1 MSRLVAWVDG
11 WQRRHA
17 VAGFPIA
24 VMKKFSED
32 RASNLAALIA
42 FYAFFSLFP
51 LLLAFVSV
59 LGYVL
64 DDNPSL
70 REDVIDSAVA
80 RIPVIGPQ
88 IEDQIQP
95 LTGNGLALAIG
106 LLGALWAGLGVTL
119 ALGRAFA
126 QIWDVPR
133 VDQPNGIKARLRGLA
148 TLVVLAI
155 ILIAATVVGGLAIG
169 GGIGPGAQRL
179 AALALALVVNLAVFL
194 VGFAILAG
202 RRQPVREFMPGVI
215 LAAVGSLAL
224 QSLGGWYID
233 YVIAG
238 ATATYGVFA
247 LVIGMLSWFL
257 LAAYLIL
264 VAVEVNVVLARRLWP
279 RSLAGELEPADRL
292 VFERSAAA
300 ARRDRRSHIEV
311 NFDEDG

>member
-17 VAGFPIA
+17 LAGFPIA
-24 VMKKFSED
+24 VIKKFTED

-59 LGYVL
+59 LGFVL
-64 DDNPSL
+64 EDNPSL
-70 REDVIDSAVA
+70 REDIVDSAVA
-80 RIPVIGPQ
+80 RIPVIGNDV
-88 IEDQIQP
+88 EDQIQP

-148 TLVVLAI
+148 TLVVLAL
-155 ILIAATVVGGLAIG
+155 ILIAATVIGGLAIG

-179 AALALALVVNLAVFL
+179 AALALALAVNVVVFL
-194 VGFAILAG
+194 AGFALLSP
-202 RRQPVREFMPGVI
+202 QPIRELMPGVA

-224 QSLGGWYID
+224 QSLGGWYVD
-233 YVIAG
+233 SVIAG
-238 ATATYGVFA
+238 ATATNGVFA
-247 LVIGMLSWFL
+247 HVIGLLSWFL
-257 LAAYLIL
+257 IAAHLIL
-264 VAVEVNVVLARRLWP
+264 IAAEVNVVLARRLWP
-279 RSLAGELEPADRL
+279 RSLAGDLEPADRR

-300 ARRDRRSHIEV
+300 AQYDRRARIEV
-311 NFDEDG
+311 NFDEER

>member
-17 VAGFPIA
+17 LAGFPIA
-24 VMKKFSED
+24 VIKKFTED

-59 LGYVL
+59 LGFVL
-64 DDNPSL
+64 EDNPSL
-70 REDVIDSAVA
+70 REDIVDSAVA
-80 RIPVIGPQ
+80 RIPVIGNDV
-88 IEDQIQP
+88 EDQIQP

-148 TLVVLAI
+148 TLVVLAL
-155 ILIAATVVGGLAIG
+155 ILIAATVIGGLAIG

-179 AALALALVVNLAVFL
+179 AALALALAVNVVVFL
-194 VGFAILAG
+194 AGFALLSP
-202 RRQPVREFMPGVI
+202 QPIRELMPGVA

-224 QSLGGWYID
+224 QSLGGWYVD
-233 YVIAG
+233 SVIAG

-247 LVIGMLSWFL
+247 LVIGLLSWFL
-257 LAAYLIL
+257 IAAHLIL
-264 VAVEVNVVLARRLWP
+264 IAAEVNVVLARRLWP
-279 RSLAGELEPADRL
+279 RSLAGALEPADRR

-300 ARRDRRSHIEV
+300 AQYDRRARIEV
-311 NFDEDG
+311 NFDEER

>member
-24 VMKKFSED
+24 VIKKFTED

-59 LGYVL
+59 LGFVL

-80 RIPVIGPQ
+80 RIPVIGTE

-119 ALGRAFA
+119 AVGRAFA

-155 ILIAATVVGGLAIG
+155 ILIAATVVSGLAIG
-169 GGIGPGAQRL
+169 GGIGPGAQRV
-179 AALALALVVNLAVFL
+179 AALALALVVNLLVFL

-202 RRQPVREFMPGVI
+202 RRQPVRELHARRGPG
-215 LAAVGSLAL
+215 
-224 QSLGGWYID
+224 GGR
-233 YVIAG
+233 
-238 ATATYGVFA
+238 
-247 LVIGMLSWFL
+247 
-257 LAAYLIL
+257 
-264 VAVEVNVVLARRLWP
+264 VARAPVARRLVH
-279 RSLAGELEPADRL
+279 RLRDRGRDRHLRRVRARDRAAVL
-292 VFERSAAA
+292 VP
-300 ARRDRRSHIEV
+300 ARRPPAC
-311 NFDEDG
+311 

>member
-1 MSRLVAWVDG
+1 MSRLIAAIDG

-24 VMKKFSED
+24 VIKKFTED
-32 RASNLAALIA
+32 RGSNLSALIA

-64 DDNPSL
+64 EDNPSL
-70 REDVIDSAVA
+70 REDVIDSAIA
-80 RIPVIGPQ
+80 RIPVIGTQ

-126 QIWDVPR
+126 TIWDVPR
-133 VDQPNGIKARLRGLA
+133 VEQPNGIKARVRGLA
-148 TLVVLAI
+148 TLVALAV
-155 ILIAATVVGGLAIG
+155 ILIAATVIGGLAIG
-169 GGIGPGAQRL
+169 GGIGPGAERL
-179 AALALALVVNLAVFL
+179 AALTLALVVNAVVFL
-194 VGFAILAG
+194 AGFALLSP
-202 RRQPVREFMPGVI
+202 QPVRELAPGVV
-215 LAAVGSLAL
+215 LAAAGSLAL
-224 QSLGGWYID
+224 QSLGGWYVD
-233 YVIAG
+233 YVIAE

-247 LVIGMLSWFL
+247 LVIGLLSWFL
-257 LAAYLIL
+257 LAAHLVLI
-264 VAVEVNVVLARRLWP
+264 AAEVNVVLARRLWP
-279 RSLAGELEPADRL
+279 RSLAGELEPADRR

-300 ARRDRRSHIEV
+300 ARRDRRARIEV
-311 NFDEDG
+311 SYDEER

>member
-24 VMKKFSED
+24 VIKKFTED

-42 FYAFFSLFP
+42 FYMFFSLFP

-64 DDNPSL
+64 DDNPEL
-70 REDVIDSAVA
+70 REDIIDSAVA
-80 RIPVIGPQ
+80 QIPVIGPQ

-133 VDQPNGIKARLRGLA
+133 VDQPNGVKARLRGLA

-155 ILIAATVVGGLAIG
+155 VLIAATVVGGLAIG
-169 GGIGPGAQRL
+169 GGIGPGAERI
-179 AALALALVVNLAVFL
+179 AALALALLVNAVVFL
-194 VGFAILAG
+194 AGFALLSPQ
-202 RRQPVREFMPGVI
+202 RVRDLLPGVVV
-215 LAAVGSLAL
+215 AAVGSLAL
-224 QSLGGWYID
+224 QSLGGLYID

-247 LVIGMLSWFL
+247 LVIGLLSWFL
-257 LAAYLIL
+257 LAAHVVLI
-264 VAVEVNVVLARRLWP
+264 AAEVNVVLARRLWP
-279 RSLAGELEPADRL
+279 RSLAGELEPADRR
-292 VFERSAAA
+292 VFEQSAAA
-300 ARRDRRSHIEV
+300 VQRDRRAHIAV
-311 NFDEDG
+311 NYEEEP